1 MLRVWSFYFLLHAAC
16 LHIYARE
23 ESKPR
28 CGQLGVS
35 RTEEP
40 SPERGAHTPRT
51 TMQPRDVI
59 IACFWFYFFSEKVYG
74 SVIILYIRLHT
85 HTRISRSEWSTRNFS
100 HSTYAI
106 KKLSPTVQVSSSPP
120 RLRRKS
126 REKSILQ
133 LVAQLRNKILKA
145 DTSRF
150 FYNCT
155 FLGIRILNILKRGTN
170 FFKIMAGLYFVW
182 RMNGTK
188 IITGNCFCIILFYS
202 FIWWWQIYFKNRQF
216 LEGNFFDGYKLSFNF
231 DRKAKYKQGT

>member
-59 IACFWFYFFSEKVYG
+59 IAGFWFYFFSEKVYG

-85 HTRISRSEWSTRNFS
+85 HTHAFPEVSGRRGIFHIPRTQLKNW
-100 HSTYAI
+100 
-106 KKLSPTVQVSSSPP
+106 VQQFKSAALH
-120 RLRRKS
+120 RWRKS

-150 FYNCT
+150 F
-155 FLGIRILNILKRGTN
+155 
-170 FFKIMAGLYFVW
+170 
-182 RMNGTK
+182 
-188 IITGNCFCIILFYS
+188 IIALF
-202 FIWWWQIYFKNRQF
+202 
-216 LEGNFFDGYKLSFNF
+216 
-231 DRKAKYKQGT
+231 